1 MGVWKI
7 TEMKPIFW
15 INQVHQYWSSWC
27 CWHGFGFRCW
37 YRQEDSIASDHLPM
51 VFVECRCS
59 STVESLLAVE
69 PALQRDK
76 RITEVSWVLK
86 WYELLAS
93 VTKGMSSNLIL
104 AHKLAG
110 SSLTLWR
117 RQQFS
122 GFAKQDKWDKILFEP
137 PQPRCRL
144 VSVTKSNNLDLNL
157 FWAESSKCDQLLVES
172 EVKKMSRN
180 LSTTKLFLSKK
191 FVRAFMKI
199 FQSASFSICPS
210 S

>member
-1 MGVWKI
+1 MGIWMI
-7 TEMKPIFW
+7 TEMKLACW

-27 CWHGFGFRCW
+27 CWHGFGFWCCLEARRQ
-37 YRQEDSIASDHLPM
+37 YRIWPPPYG
-51 VFVECRCS
+51 VCREQVLISGRESPSCGT
-59 STVESLLAVE
+59 STAKGQKDYRSVLSAV
-69 PALQRDK
+69 L
-76 RITEVSWVLK
+76 LK

-93 VTKGMSSNLIL
+93 VTKGVSSNLIL

-137 PQPRCRL
+137 PQPCCRL

-157 FWAESSKCDQLLVES
+157 FWTEASKCDQLLVES
-172 EVKKMSRN
+172 EV
-180 LSTTKLFLSKK
+180 
-191 FVRAFMKI
+191 
-199 FQSASFSICPS
+199 
-210 S
+210 